1 VLIGNLLVI
10 VIVCALL
17 AALVGL
23 VASDAR
29 GQSYPNQGPLRGA
42 ELRDALRRGGFV
54 IFFRHGAAE
63 ASQQPGARDHLPAAL
78 RDCYGVERPLTTRG
92 VSEVR
97 AVGAAFR
104 ALGLPVGQVLASP
117 ACRSIDTAWYAFG
130 RVDGFE
136 ADLVQTRGAPATVRR
151 LLGRP
156 PAPGTNTVIVGHV
169 SNTLAAVN
177 VSPEEGEALVFAPG
191 PGGEARLV
199 ARVPVDGWTALSAP

>member
-1 VLIGNLLVI
+1 VTVIVGALLV
-10 VIVCALL
+10 
-17 AALVGL
+17 ALVGL
-23 VASDAR
+23 AASGAS
-29 GQSYPNQGPLRGA
+29 GQSYPNQGPLSGA

-63 ASQQPGARDHLPAAL
+63 PSEQPGARDHLPAAL
-78 RDCYGVERPLTTRG
+78 RDCQGVERPLTTRG
-92 VSEVR
+92 VNEVR

-104 ALGLPVGQVLASP
+104 ALGLAVGPVLASP
-117 ACRSIDTAWYAFG
+117 AFG

-136 ADLVQTRGAPATVRR
+136 PDLVQTRGAPATVRR

-177 VSPEEGEALVFAPG
+177 MSPEEGEALVFAPG